1 MDFDLLQHVQ
11 PASGHIAIVGIKDG
25 YVRQTLVPTRE
36 EADAAIETYLR
47 GGRDVYFGVAKYVEP
62 TSRTQE
68 NVQALKAFWLDI
80 DCGPNKDYDDQG
92 QGLQALQ
99 DFCTTVGLPRPT
111 LVDSGHGWHVYWAL
125 NQEVSRTQWEPV
137 ASRLR
142 EVCRTQGLRVD
153 EKVFEAARILRVPG
167 TFNLKRGGQASVTV
181 AHVGDYIDFDDF
193 CALLGVTPP
202 APAKSIFD
210 PNFKAPPQQQAML
223 DGVGYSFKRIMKR
236 SIVGEGCA
244 QLAHAYINR
253 ETVDYNEWFYALSV
267 AAMQMASGLVAIAA
281 SRIGT

>member
-11 PASGHIAIVGIKDG
+11 PASGHFAIVGIKDG
-25 YVRQTLVPTRE
+25 RVRQTLVPTRE
-36 EADAAIETYLR
+36 EADAAIETYLQ

-80 DCGPNKDYDDQG
+80 DCGPSKDYDTQEE
-92 QGLQALQ
+92 GLKALGK
-99 DFCTTVGLPRPT
+99 FCTTVGLSRPT

-125 NQEVSRTQWEPV
+125 NQEVSRAQWEPV
-137 ASRLR
+137 AARLR

-167 TFNLKRGGQASVTV
+167 TFNLKRGGQAPVTM
-181 AHVGDYIDFDDF
+181 AHVGNPLDFDAF
-193 CALLGVTPP
+193 CKLLGVAPP
-202 APAKSIFD
+202 APTKSIFD
-210 PNFKAPPQQQAML
+210 PNYKAPPQQQAML

-236 SIVGEGCA
+236 SIGGDGCA
-244 QLAHAYINR
+244 QLTHAFINR
-253 ETVDYNEWFYALSV
+253 ETVDYNEWFLSLFV
-267 AAMQMASGLVAIAA
+267 
-281 SRIGT
+281 